1 MENIRPLGHQ
11 DDCIARSLLLF
22 YNGHKCTMMSLVY
35 CVAARPPFFMSESST
50 KHLEDCSTICL
61 PATHKLS
68 AGGRQLCSLCR
79 KRDGPYYDHLYI
91 CSRVAEATGERLQ
104 LVHQFVRPMRAWLS
118 LWGVIPFVFNSLF
131 SSLF

>member
-1 MENIRPLGHQ
+1 MESIRPLGHQ

-61 PATHKLS
+61 PATPQTS

-79 KRDGPYYDHLYI
+79 KRDGPFMITYLLTSRGSKWRKTSTCAPI
-91 CSRVAEATGERLQ
+91 CAPNAR
-104 LVHQFVRPMRAWLS
+104 WLS